1 MAMKYFLQAVLLIKR
16 AWRKLV
22 LLIVIGIVG
31 AAAMSLRNYL
41 FGSVINAITATLS
54 NNSTNFGLVIIPLTI
69 LVVAGLLYAIFET
82 SDRHYSNQL
91 NVFLEVELRQKAYK
105 KLDTLSIDFFES
117 NRPGALLRRV
127 NNGIYA
133 IINMVFSLTYNFIS
147 PIGLVIFGTIGL
159 ATISWWFV
167 LISLVALAINTYL
180 FVIAAKKAEPLYER
194 NNKIGEE
201 AEGVLNESFSH
212 VTTVRSLSATP
223 EMLKKYQNLL
233 SKSLKLKY
241 VENKI
246 WRNSIMLRSIVST
259 IAYSSGIVLA
269 TYLAFEHKI
278 SIGSVV
284 VANVFLNQVIGQA
297 LALGRFLDTA
307 QGERIK
313 IRRLLTLFDT
323 NTNLA
328 DTPEAL
334 PITGSIDSLSLNNV
348 GFDYAD
354 GKQNVIREIDF
365 DLKQGSTIAL
375 VGPSGVGKSTIT
387 KLLLRFYAPTRGEI
401 MINGHN
407 IDYFTQDSIREHMAI
422 VMQDVMLFNANV
434 MENIRIARPGATES
448 EVIAASRKAH
458 AHEFIEE
465 LPKKYNTL
473 VGERGI
479 KLSGG
484 QRQRIAIARAM
495 LKNPD
500 LIILDEATS
509 ALDSQSE
516 QQVQAGLKELLKGRM
531 AVVIA
536 HRLSTVRHADEI
548 LVMEKGRVV
557 ERGNHTELIKLNGL
571 YKKLFDLQS
580 ATGKI
585 EL

>member
-1 MAMKYFLQAVLLIKR
+1 
-16 AWRKLV
+16 
-22 LLIVIGIVG
+22 
-31 AAAMSLRNYL
+31 
-41 FGSVINAITATLS
+41 
-54 NNSTNFGLVIIPLTI
+54 
-69 LVVAGLLYAIFET
+69 
-82 SDRHYSNQL
+82 
-91 NVFLEVELRQKAYK
+91 
-105 KLDTLSIDFFES
+105 
-117 NRPGALLRRV
+117 
-127 NNGIYA
+127 
-133 IINMVFSLTYNFIS
+133 
-147 PIGLVIFGTIGL
+147 
-159 ATISWWFV
+159 
-167 LISLVALAINTYL
+167 
-180 FVIAAKKAEPLYER
+180 
-194 NNKIGEE
+194 
-201 AEGVLNESFSH
+201 
-212 VTTVRSLSATP
+212 
-223 EMLKKYQNLL
+223 MLKKYQNLL

-313 IRRLLTLFDT
+313 IRRLLTLFET

-348 GFDYAD
+348 GFDYTD

-434 MENIRIARPGATES
+434 MENIRIARPSATES
-448 EVIAASRKAH
+448 EIIATSRKAH

-465 LPKKYNTL
+465 LSKKYNTL

-516 QQVQAGLKELLKGRM
+516 QQVQAGLRELLKGRM

-548 LVMEKGRVV
+548 LVMEKGRIV
-557 ERGNHTELIKLNGL
+557 ERGNHTDLIKLNGL

-580 ATGKI
+580 TTGKI

>member
-1 MAMKYFLQAVLLIKR
+1 MKYFLQAVLLIKH

-22 LLIVIGIVG
+22 LLILIGIVG

-41 FGSVINAITATLS
+41 FGSVINAITTTLS
-54 NNSTNFGLVIIPLTI
+54 NNSTNFGLVVIPLAI
-69 LVVAGLLYAIFET
+69 LIVAGLLYAIFET

-167 LISLVALAINTYL
+167 LISLVALVLNTTL
-180 FVIAAKKAEPLYER
+180 FVMAAKKAEPLYEK

-223 EMLKKYQNLL
+223 AMLKKYQNLL

-278 SIGSVV
+278 SIGAVV

-313 IRRLLTLFDT
+313 IRRLISLFDT
-323 NTNLA
+323 KTNFADRPDAKELA
-328 DTPEAL
+328 EPLSKLEF
-334 PITGSIDSLSLNNV
+334 DSV
-348 GFDYAD
+348 GFEYSD
-354 GKQNVIREIDF
+354 GQKGIVQNISLRIGQDT
-365 DLKQGSTIAL
+365 TIAL

-387 KLLLRFYAPTRGEI
+387 KLILRFYEPTAGDI
-401 MINGHN
+401 LINGKPVAN
-407 IDYFTQDSIREHMAI
+407 YTQNSLRQHMAI
-422 VMQDVMLFNANV
+422 VMQDVMLFNATII
-434 MENIRIARPGATES
+434 ENIGIAKAGSTEQ
-448 EVIAASRKAH
+448 EIIAAAKKAH
-458 AHEFIEE
+458 ADEFIQD
-465 LPKKYNTL
+465 LPKGYNTL

-484 QRQRIAIARAM
+484 QRQRVAIARAI
-495 LKNPD
+495 LKDPD

-516 QQVQAGLKELLKGRM
+516 AQVQAGLQELLKGRM
-531 AVVIA
+531 ALIIA

-548 LVMEKGRVV
+548 LVMERGKVV
-557 ERGNHTELIKLNGL
+557 ERGNHAELIKKDGL
-571 YKKLFDLQS
+571 YKQLFDMQS